1 MSSWDDM
8 VLVGTVARPHGLRGH
23 VVVNPETD
31 FPDERFKPGASL
43 WTRLD
48 DREETLTVE
57 ATRLQNGRPVVAFE
71 GYGTVEA
78 AGRLVG
84 RELRVPDAALHP
96 LPDGMYY
103 QHQLVGCVVETA
115 PQTEVGRVVRVD
127 GGSAGSLLVVDGTRG
142 EVLIPLAAAICVEI
156 DVEGRRIRIEPP
168 DGLLDL
174 NVTRRA
180 PGGRAG

>member
-1 MSSWDDM
+1 
-8 VLVGTVARPHGLRGH
+8 
-23 VVVNPETD
+23 
-31 FPDERFKPGASL
+31 
-43 WTRLD
+43 
-48 DREETLTVE
+48 
-57 ATRLQNGRPVVAFE
+57 
-71 GYGTVEA
+71 
-78 AGRLVG
+78 
-84 RELRVPDAALHP
+84 
-96 LPDGMYY
+96 MYY